1 MNNRENDIKELDA
14 SLKDLKENF
23 DQQINHLTQENK
35 DLNKSLD
42 DAKEK
47 NQKLIQALSD
57 QQNE

>member
-1 MNNRENDIKELDA
+1 MEQESHQDIMNNRENDIKELDA

-23 DQQINHLTQENK
+23 DQQINHLTQENR

-47 NQKLIQALSD
+47 N
-57 QQNE
+57 